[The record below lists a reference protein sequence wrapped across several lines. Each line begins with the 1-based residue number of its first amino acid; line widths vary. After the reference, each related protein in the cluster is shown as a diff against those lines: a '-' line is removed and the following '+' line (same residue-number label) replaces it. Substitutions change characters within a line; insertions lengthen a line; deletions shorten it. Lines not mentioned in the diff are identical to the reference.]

1 MVEGSQQV
9 EESFTMMDWYDND
22 MGASGWVFM
31 IAAMTIFCGL
41 VILAGVMIFR
51 GNSGRRGGPGRQ
63 DFGALEILDDCF
75 AWGEIDREDCEGR
88 KSALKAGAR

>member
-1 MVEGSQQV
+1 M
-9 EESFTMMDWYDND
+9 EELFTITDSYDCD
-22 MGASGWVFM
+22 MGASGWVFT
-31 IAAMTIFCGL
+31 IAAMTIFWGL

-63 DFGALEILDDCF
+63 DPGALEILDDRF
-75 AWGEIDREDCEGR
+75 ARVEIDREDYEGR